1 MCNIIRVGNGTALSI
16 PFLIC
21 HIRMRGVVARSDIA
35 AADAVL
41 VEECP
46 VGVERMRRA
55 GGHNCGFLHLRA
67 AVLFGEPAVEAVVR
81 ARRRRQRA
89 VGRVG
94 LNEFALFA
102 RAQRTAVRVEG
113 DLDSRSGV
121 D

>member
-1 MCNIIRVGNGTALSI
+1 MI
-16 PFLIC
+16 P
-21 HIRMRGVVARSDIA
+21 HRSVA

-46 VGVERMRRA
+46 VGVERMRLT
-55 GGHNCGFLHLRA
+55 GGHNGAFLHLRA
-67 AVLFGEPAVEAVVR
+67 AVLLGEPAVEAVAV

-102 RAQRTAVRVEG
+102 RA
-113 DLDSRSGV
+113 
-121 D
+121 